1 MNKKTKNKK
10 PSVQKTASVIGLGYM
25 GLPTACLLTQAGYKV
40 IGIDINKKK
49 VDALK
54 RGSFKSTEPGMEEL
68 FKKAFGSGNFSF
80 STEMQP
86 ADIFV
91 IAVPTPAQN
100 KRMDLNFVISAT
112 INLVD
117 VLEKDNLVIVE
128 STIAPN
134 TCKKIIK
141 PILDQKNIPY
151 YLAHCPERAIPG
163 NTLYELTHN
172 DRIIGGIDEKSE
184 KMTESVY
191 QKFVKGQIFTTD
203 ITTAEAVKLLENSYR
218 DVNIAFANE
227 IAKLS
232 KKINI
237 NPWRAIELANRHPR
251 VDILKPGPG
260 VGGHCIPVDPWF
272 LVQDDSRAKF
282 IRLARNVNDSM
293 PEHIV
298 KYIEQLSKKQKPRI
312 AVLGVAYKSNV
323 DDARETPATE
333 IIKLMKQRGWEV
345 TVTDPYVK
353 EYNYPILKLEEAL
366 VNADGMVLITDHD
379 NYKKFDFSKY
389 KLDFVFD
396 PRNAFKKEQF
406 NKDTK
411 LVTFGEI

>member
-68 FKKAFGSGNFSF
+68 FKKAYDSGNFSF

-312 AVLGVAYKSNV
+312 VVLGVAYKSNV

-345 TVTDPYVK
+345 TVADPYVK
-353 EYNYPILKLEEAL
+353 EYNYPILKIEEAL